1 MLTSV
6 VRKYQSWRR
15 YRSTYEELS
24 RLSNRELHD
33 LGIARGNI
41 DYFAYNSAR

>member
-1 MLTSV
+1 MFDTL

-41 DYFAYNSAR
+41 DYFAYNSGR